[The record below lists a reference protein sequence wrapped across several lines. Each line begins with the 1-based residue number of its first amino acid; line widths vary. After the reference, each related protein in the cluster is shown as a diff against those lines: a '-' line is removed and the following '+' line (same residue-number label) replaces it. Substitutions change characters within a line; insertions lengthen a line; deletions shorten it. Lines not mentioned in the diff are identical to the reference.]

1 MITRVS
7 GLRKE
12 FFEFSP
18 RYHLPA
24 GALLSTTV
32 EMAQTQQQP
41 FLFAST
47 SVNGQEAVVTFLRDE
62 TSGVLTLL
70 PAAPI
75 LFAHQCLPEAIDQQ
89 SPPQFLFGV
98 CADGVAM
105 YTFDPTSGAV
115 AEIALGSPCI
125 ASTTGM
131 PSRRPRVSTF
141 T

>member
-1 MITRVS
+1 MSFLLGITF
-7 GLRKE
+7 L
-12 FFEFSP
+12 
-18 RYHLPA
+18 LA
-24 GALLSTTV
+24 ALLSTTV